1 VIIINPAMPPEQDRR
16 RTERTQKRRKINAGV
31 RSQPFSLSKHKFK
44 KCGAFAEYISNEI
57 SAL

>member
-31 RSQPFSLSKHKFK
+31 RSRSFSLFQAKVQKVQSL
-44 KCGAFAEYISNEI
+44 GGLNIS
-57 SAL
+57 